1 MSLISNSVRLPTDAR
16 KTSGS
21 AAVVLKDGYQGKVQE
36 QEIISFAA
44 KTLPKHSVPRMIV
57 YYEALPRNGVGKSDK
72 RILREE
78 LKKVWLQ
85 KGLDAKL

>member
-1 MSLISNSVRLPTDAR
+1 MDY
-16 KTSGS
+16 S
-21 AAVVLKDGYQGKVQE
+21 AAVVLKDAHRGKVSE

-57 YYEALPRNGVGKSDK
+57 YYQELPRNGVGKSDK
-72 RILREE
+72 RILRDE
-78 LKKVWLQ
+78 LKRVWLQ